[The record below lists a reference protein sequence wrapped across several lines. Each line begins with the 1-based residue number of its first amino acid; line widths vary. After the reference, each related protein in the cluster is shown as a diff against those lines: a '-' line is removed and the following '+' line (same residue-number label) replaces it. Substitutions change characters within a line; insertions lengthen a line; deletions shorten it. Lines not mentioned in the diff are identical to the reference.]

1 MTNLDPRG
9 EPVPSFVSR
18 AARLL
23 NDPRDVVFVWLVLRC
38 VALAA
43 LGVSLFFLPAAFL
56 PYAAPVYLVLLFGG
70 LMDRYTLML
79 HCTSHRPLFKKPYRS
94 FNNLIPWF
102 VAPFFGQTPNS
113 YFSHHMGMHHREEN
127 LAADLSSTMR
137 FKRDRFDHWLRYYL
151 RFMFAGLFELE
162 VYFYRRKQWKLF
174 RRVFVGEVG
183 YWLALATL
191 LVAAP
196 APTVVVFVVPFVAI
210 RTAMMMGNWAQHS
223 FIKAETPENPYHA
236 SITCINTRYNRRC
249 FNDGYHVLHHVKPAC
264 HWTEHPAEFE
274 RALAEYGRQDSIV
287 FDGIDFFGVW
297 LCLMLGRWSQLA
309 EHFVVLEGAPART
322 RDEVVA
328 FLKERVLPVAQPLE
342 LPAPVAAE

>member
-1 MTNLDPRG
+1 MNILDPRG
-9 EPVPSFVSR
+9 EPVPSFISP
-18 AARLL
+18 AARAL
-23 NDPRDVVFVWLVLRC
+23 NDPRDVVFVWLLLRC
-38 VALAA
+38 AGFGL
-43 LGVSLFFLPAAFL
+43 LGVSLFFLPAALL
-56 PYAAPVYLVLLFGG
+56 PYAGAGYVVLLFGG

-79 HCTSHRPLFKKPYRS
+79 HCTSHRPLFKKPYRAL
-94 FNNLIPWF
+94 NNVIPWF
-102 VAPFFGQTPNS
+102 IAPFFGQTPNS

-151 RFMFAGLFELE
+151 RFMLGGLLELE
-162 VYFYRRKQWKLF
+162 LYLFRRKQWKLF
-174 RRVFVGEVG
+174 RRVLVGEAG
-183 YWLALATL
+183 YFLALAAL
-191 LVAAP
+191 LFVAP
-196 APTVVVFVVPFVAI
+196 LPTVVVFVVPFVAI

-223 FIKAETPENPYHA
+223 FIKSATPENPYHA

-297 LCLMLGRWSQLA
+297 LCLMTRRWARLA
-309 EHFVVLEGAPART
+309 EHFVVLEGAPTRT
-322 RDEVVA
+322 REEVVA
-328 FLKERVLPVAQPLE
+328 FLKDRVLPVAQLLE
-342 LPAPVAAE
+342 VPAAVAAE

>member
-1 MTNLDPRG
+1 MNILDPRG
-9 EPVPSFVSR
+9 EPVPRFVSS

-38 VALAA
+38 GALAA
-43 LGVSLFFLPAAFL
+43 LGVSLFFLPAAAL
-56 PYAAPVYLVLLFGG
+56 PYAAPVYWVLVFGG
-70 LMDRYTLML
+70 LLDRYTLML
-79 HCTSHRPLFKKPYRS
+79 HCTSHRPLFKKPYRA

-113 YFSHHMGMHHREEN
+113 YFAHHMGMHHREEN

-151 RFMFAGLFELE
+151 RFMLGGLLELE
-162 VYFYRRKQWKLF
+162 IYFFRRKQWKLF
-174 RRVFVGEVG
+174 RRVFAGEVT
-183 YWLALATL
+183 YFLALATL
-191 LVAAP
+191 LFLAP
-196 APTVVVFVVPFVAI
+196 LPTLVVFVVPFVAI

-264 HWTEHPAEFE
+264 HWTEHPTEFE

-297 LCLMLGRWSQLA
+297 LCLMTGRWSRLA
-309 EHFVVLEGAPART
+309 EHFVVLDGAPTRT
-322 RDEVVA
+322 REEVIA

-342 LPAPVAAE
+342 VPAAVAAE